1 MNANNQLKTFNYE
14 SNAITFEMGNGVMVN
29 ATEMARQFGKRPVDW
44 LNLPSTKEFLN
55 ELSEV
60 RKSNNAEIQLVLTKR
75 GGADLSAQGTWLH
88 EDVALEFARW
98 LSPKFAIWC
107 NDRIKELLTQGHTE
121 FDSADKML
129 LVSKALIYVKEELDQ
144 RNKQLQEAEETIG
157 EQRVEIQAAHGQIE
171 EQQKRLEHIEPMAQ
185 YTREVLQSTSTFTL
199 TQVAKDLGFVSI
211 HKFTDWAR
219 ERGILYRQS
228 GQWIP
233 NSKHCGN
240 GYFATRTTKFVKSDN
255 TIGTNIYTV
264 VTERGRAWLH
274 QLLAA

>member
-1 MNANNQLKTFNYE
+1 MNENTILKTFNYE
-14 SNAITFEMGNGVMVN
+14 GNAVTFEMGNGVMVN

-144 RNKQLQEAEETIG
+144 RNKELAEANQTIDS
-157 EQRVEIQAAHGQIE
+157 QNVQIQAAHGQIE

>member
-1 MNANNQLKTFNYE
+1 MNEVKIFE
-14 SNAITFEMGNGVMVN
+14 SA
-29 ATEMARQFGKRPVDW
+29 QFGQVRTAGTSDEPLFCLVDIARALEYSNPAKAVLDHCKGVTVLETPTNGGIQKIKFGKESEVYRLIMKSNTEKAEAFQDW
-44 LNLPSTKEFLN
+44 VCGEVLPSIRKNGGYMAAREGETEQ
-55 ELSEV
+55 EL
-60 RKSNNAEIQLVLTKR
+60 
-75 GGADLSAQGTWLH
+75 
-88 EDVALEFARW
+88 FARAV
-98 LSPKFAIWC
+98 LMAKATI
-107 NDRIKELLTQGHTE
+107 DRQ
-121 FDSADKML
+121 
-129 LVSKALIYVKEELDQ
+129 Q
-144 RNKQLQEAEETIG
+144 QQLQEAEETIG